1 MRCGVLFLTLVAV
14 LLSLGQAFQKLSSL
28 SAATDRKLSV
38 LRQSRLK
45 ALLTQDVGMTVFSF
59 GAAYLWLDIWVRAAN
74 NGFDPKLS
82 RKIIHSGSAP
92 LFMLLWPLYS
102 GEPGAKY
109 VAAVVPFLQM
119 VRLVYAGR
127 LRTHP
132 TQPPHHKDA
141 TVGAAPMMDGG
152 IAKAISRSGSPQE
165 AIQGPLIYTVVLLVC
180 TAVFFRHS
188 AVGVVAVLQMAMG
201 DGLADIVGRRFGK
214 RKWPFSDH
222 KSYMGSLAFVLGSFV
237 ACTGILALFS
247 ATGVLQL
254 DVVAALPRILLISV
268 ICAAVELSEISDD
281 NWTVPLAGGVAANL
295 LL

>member
-1 MRCGVLFLTLVAV
+1 
-14 LLSLGQAFQKLSSL
+14 
-28 SAATDRKLSV
+28 
-38 LRQSRLK
+38 
-45 ALLTQDVGMTVFSF
+45 MTVFSF

-102 GEPGAKY
+102 AEPSAKY
-109 VAAVVPFLQM
+109 VAAMVPFLQM

-127 LRTHP
+127 LRTQP
-132 TQPPHHKDA
+132 TQPPHHKDTTAAA
-141 TVGAAPMMDGG
+141 TSGAAPVMDGG
-152 IAKAISRSGSPQE
+152 IVKAISRSGSPHE

-222 KSYMGSLAFVLGSFV
+222 KSYMGSLAFVLGSFA
-237 ACTGILALFS
+237 ACTGILALF
-247 ATGVLQL
+247 AETGVLQL
-254 DVVAALPRILLISV
+254 DVAAALPRILLISI
-268 ICAAVELSEISDD
+268 ICAVVELSDIADD
-281 NWTVPLAGGVAANL
+281 NWTVPLAGVVAAKL